1 MKRIA
6 VILLLAAFLS
16 VLGWR
21 LYEELASDASLNG
34 PGGGRFRG
42 ASMLVEIAHVQP
54 ALFESRLE
62 ALGELTP
69 KAEVEV
75 MSRVSGRLEEVLVD
89 RGTEVR
95 KGQLLA
101 TVEDDEILKQ
111 IQRAEASLA
120 VTRAGVK
127 KAEATQTNLEVQ
139 VRRFEELY
147 QAGLISPQ
155 ELEDRESRLRVAEAD
170 TELARAQVRQ
180 AEAGL
185 SELKIQHRNSRIYSP
200 LDGVVGTRYL
210 DPGAL
215 VSAGVPIV
223 SILNM
228 DQLETVVPVA
238 ESIIQRIRLGLPTEI
253 VSDAYPELIYHGSV
267 TRISPFLDPETRS
280 ADIEIEIAN
289 PGHTL
294 KPGMFVRVRID
305 VNVSRQAA
313 SIPRSGL
320 VMRGAQ
326 QGVFQLTQENTVRF
340 QPVEVGTIDG
350 DTVEVLSGL
359 EEGAE
364 IVTTGAQNLNEGDS
378 VRTPLR
384 TPLRTQ

>member
-6 VILLLAAFLS
+6 VLLVVAAFLS

-21 LYEELASDASLNG
+21 LYEELTTDASPNR
-34 PGGGRFRG
+34 PGGGFRG
-42 ASMLVEIAHVQP
+42 ASMLVETAQVQS
-54 ALFESRLE
+54 AAFESRLE
-62 ALGELTP
+62 ALGELKP

-75 MSRVSGRLEEVLVD
+75 MSRISGRLEQVLVD
-89 RGTEVR
+89 RGSEVR
-95 KGQLLA
+95 QGQLLA
-101 TVEDDEILKQ
+101 AVEDDEIQKQ

-127 KAEATQTNLEVQ
+127 KAEATQENLKVQ
-139 VRRFEELY
+139 VDRYKELY

-155 ELEDRESRLRVAEAD
+155 ELADLESRLRVSEAD
-170 TELARAQVRQ
+170 TELARAQVQQ

-185 SELKIQHRNSRIYSP
+185 SELKIQHQNSRIYAP

-215 VSAGVPIV
+215 VNSGVAIV

-228 DQLETVVPVA
+228 DELKTVVPVA
-238 ESIIQRIRLGLPTEI
+238 ESIIQRIRVGQPTEI
-253 VSDAYPELIYHGSV
+253 ASDAYPELTYRGAV

-280 ADIEIEIAN
+280 ADIEIEISNA
-289 PGHTL
+289 GRTL
-294 KPGMFVRVRID
+294 RPGMFVRVRID
-305 VNVSRQAA
+305 VNVTRQAA

-326 QGVFQLTQENTVRF
+326 QGVFQVTQENTVRF

-359 EEGAE
+359 QDGAE
-364 IVTTGAQNLNEGDS
+364 IVTSGAQNLNEGDP
-378 VRTPLR
+378 VRT
-384 TPLRTQ
+384 Q